1 MSINDLW
8 FPLNRPEYPKNPE
21 VLQSALAWSLDS
33 GRQPTERGKGLI
45 YEEKTKSGA
54 RTVEIVQSRPSEEE
68 SNSILSE
75 MQLSI
80 GSRGH
85 DSAQLHDSLWNG
97 LRAVTAQKAKAY
109 SPVPLTAG
117 MAMLQD
123 AIGVHA
129 KAGPPNFAEIIEQV
143 YRGGAREPV
152 QPGEAARRWYS
163 ALSSGD
169 SDRLLEFLDLVAA
182 RLLELRIGRNPLTS
196 IAGDGEEEGK
206 PACAPPAWLS
216 RSRTPMNWFHDS
228 WNTLCTAAWREA
240 LPAQRWSDWASC
252 VLRTGVALTFLWEA
266 RFFQQ
271 LGRFLLSPNRDPV
284 VDIICPQVTLLRW
297 RASGL
302 PITVRDENSRL
313 IKTVLD
319 GTRVRIALDEI
330 LSSHRGDPTG
340 DWQSEDGLSDFLGW
354 FTRDAPRYKR
364 FCQKLSACYGGG
376 KFAPANNVLETIRY
390 LLLARSESG
399 HQADFYGLLRRRSSR
414 FLVVS
419 PGEEWIVVAASLA
432 AGSPGARCTL
442 GTLRSSLASLGVYAE
457 RDEVITELERAGLS
471 RSSHD
476 ADDAIVVW
484 SGF

>member
-33 GRQPTERGKGLI
+33 GRQPSERGKGLV

-54 RTVEIVQSRPSEEE
+54 RTVEILQARPSAEE
-68 SNSILSE
+68 SHALLRQMN
-75 MQLSI
+75 LSI
-80 GSRGH
+80 GARGH
-85 DSAQLHDSLWNG
+85 DSEQLHDSLWDG

-109 SPVPLTAG
+109 SPVPLTVG

-123 AIGVHA
+123 AVGVHA

-143 YRGGAREPV
+143 YRAGTSSAVET
-152 QPGEAARRWYS
+152 GEAARRWSS
-163 ALSSGD
+163 ALSTGD
-169 SDRLLEFLDLVAA
+169 GDRLLEFLDVVSG
-182 RLLELRIGRNPLTS
+182 RILEARIGRNPLAA
-196 IAGDGEEEGK
+196 IADATRRGGQLA
-206 PACAPPAWLS
+206 PALPAWLS
-216 RSRTPMNWFHDS
+216 SARTPMNWFHES
-228 WNTLCTAAWREA
+228 WNTLCTPAWRGV
-240 LPAQRWSDWASC
+240 LPPQRWSDWASC

-266 RFFQQ
+266 RFFQH
-271 LGRFLLSPNRDPV
+271 LGRFLLSPTGESVSGTISR
-284 VDIICPQVTLLRW
+284 QMTLLRW
-297 RASGL
+297 RSAGL

-313 IKTVLD
+313 IQTVLD
-319 GTRVRIALDEI
+319 GTRVRITLDEI
-330 LSSHRGDPTG
+330 LSTHVNDRAG
-340 DWQSEDGLSDFLGW
+340 DWHSKDGLDDFARWFASD
-354 FTRDAPRYKR
+354 PVRYKDFR
-364 FCQKLSACYGGG
+364 SRVSACYGGG
-376 KFAPANNVLETIRY
+376 KFPPANNSLETIRY

-399 HQADFYGLLRRRSSR
+399 QQADFYGLLRRRSSR

-442 GTLRSSLASLGVYAE
+442 GALRSSLASLGIYAE